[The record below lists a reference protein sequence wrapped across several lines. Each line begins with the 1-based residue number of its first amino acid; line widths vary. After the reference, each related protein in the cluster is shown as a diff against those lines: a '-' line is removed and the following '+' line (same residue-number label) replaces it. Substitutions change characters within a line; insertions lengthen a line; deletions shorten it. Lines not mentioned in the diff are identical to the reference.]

1 MIINEQPT
9 TPEIESLEQRKS
21 ELLSTIS
28 NLGLK
33 IEEMDAQVANH
44 QALSL
49 KSDNLMTDIEDKQV
63 IIAGLN
69 KDIKELEIKL
79 EDTKP
84 LIEEIDNLKKQKD
97 LLSED
102 ISRLESV
109 VRVLQQEAASFRA
122 GKEEV
127 IKQLQKYHDKV
138 QYDVY
143 KIEEKKKEAI
153 ESFQAIINAHK

>member
-69 KDIKELEIKL
+69 KDIKELEVKL

-97 LLSED
+97 SLSED

-109 VRVLQQEAASFRA
+109 VRVLQQETINFRA
-122 GKEEV
+122 GKEKV
-127 IKQLQKYHDKV
+127 IKQLQEKHDEA
-138 QYDVY
+138 QYKLF
-143 KIEEKKKEAI
+143 KIEETKKEALA
-153 ESFQAIINAHK
+153 SMQSLINAHK